1 MELTAVPATQF
12 SSVQLTDILN
22 ACFEAYLVP
31 VTQSVE
37 GFVQRFSAEGMSLVD
52 SRVWLAG
59 DEPAAI
65 AIVARRGSAFRSEG
79 MSLGDSRVWRAG
91 ADPAATAPAA
101 RRGSAARLA
110 AFALRPAWRGK
121 GLGRKLMQ
129 ELLMLLQ
136 QQGIETVFLEVI
148 RDNHAAV
155 ALYQSLGFT
164 RRYGLCGY
172 LSTELLAPVPGVLQL
187 YPTLSL
193 LRRAIEESNSQLP
206 WLLDPLTFATL
217 PCQVVTLEQRA
228 FAVLTTAGSRPVLS
242 FLWVEPAARRQ
253 GLARE
258 LLMAL
263 AQQFPGIGTSVT
275 VPETFTPL
283 FAAAGYAALTLQQYE
298 MSATMNAL
306 RSAGR

>member
-1 MELTAVPATQF
+1 MDLTAVPATQF

-37 GFVQRFSAEGMSLVD
+37 GFVQRFSAEGMSLID

-65 AIVARRGSAFRSEG
+65 AIVARRGN
-79 MSLGDSRVWRAG
+79 M
-91 ADPAATAPAA
+91 
-101 RRGSAARLA
+101 ARLA

-129 ELLMLLQ
+129 ELLTFLQ
-136 QQGIETVFLEVI
+136 QQEIETVSLEVI

-172 LSTELLAPVPGVLQL
+172 LSAEPLAAAPGALQP
-187 YPTLSL
+187 YPILAL
-193 LRRAIEESNSQLP
+193 LRRAVEESNSQLP
-206 WLLDPLTFATL
+206 WLMDPLTFATL
-217 PCQVVTLEQRA
+217 PCRVVTLEQRA
-228 FAVLTTAGSRPVLS
+228 FAVLSTSGSRPVLQ

-253 GLARE
+253 GLAQA

-283 FAAAGYAALTLQQYE
+283 FAAAGYAPLSLQQYE
-298 MSATMNAL
+298 MTMECAAAKSA
-306 RSAGR
+306 

>member
-65 AIVARRGSAFRSEG
+65 AIVARRGSA
-79 MSLGDSRVWRAG
+79 
-91 ADPAATAPAA
+91 
-101 RRGSAARLA
+101 ARLA

-148 RDNHAAV
+148 RDNHCGRRAV
-155 ALYQSLGFT
+155 SVAGLYATLWALRLPEYRTSGPGAGRIT
-164 RRYGLCGY
+164 A
-172 LSTELLAPVPGVLQL
+172 LSHPVPA
-187 YPTLSL
+187 S
-193 LRRAIEESNSQLP
+193 
-206 WLLDPLTFATL
+206 
-217 PCQVVTLEQRA
+217 
-228 FAVLTTAGSRPVLS
+228 
-242 FLWVEPAARRQ
+242 ARH
-253 GLARE
+253 
-258 LLMAL
+258 
-263 AQQFPGIGTSVT
+263 
-275 VPETFTPL
+275 
-283 FAAAGYAALTLQQYE
+283 
-298 MSATMNAL
+298 
-306 RSAGR
+306 

>member
-31 VTQSVE
+31 VTQSVA
-37 GFVQRFSAEGMSLVD
+37 GFVQRFSAEGMSLID

-65 AIVARRGSAFRSEG
+65 AIV
-79 MSLGDSRVWRAG
+79 
-91 ADPAATAPAA
+91 A

-121 GLGRKLMQ
+121 GLGRELMQ
-129 ELLMLLQ
+129 DLLMLLQ
-136 QQGIETVFLEVI
+136 QQGVETVSLEVI

-155 ALYQSLGFT
+155 ALYQTLGFT

-172 LSTELLAPVPGVLQL
+172 LSNEPLAPVPGVLQL
-187 YPTLSL
+187 YPTLAL
-193 LRRAIEESNSQLP
+193 LRRAIDESNSQLP

-228 FAVLTTAGSRPVLS
+228 FAVLTTAGSRPVLQ

-258 LLMAL
+258 LLVTL
-263 AQQFPGIGTSVT
+263 AQQFPGVGTSVT

-283 FAAAGYAALTLQQYE
+283 FAAAGYAPLSLQQYE
-298 MSATMNAL
+298 M
-306 RSAGR
+306 

>member
-1 MELTAVPATQF
+1 MDLTAVPATQF

-37 GFVQRFSAEGMSLVD
+37 GFVQRFSAEGMSLID

-65 AIVARRGSAFRSEG
+65 AIVARRGN
-79 MSLGDSRVWRAG
+79 M
-91 ADPAATAPAA
+91 
-101 RRGSAARLA
+101 ARLA

-129 ELLMLLQ
+129 ELLTFLQ
-136 QQGIETVFLEVI
+136 QQEIETVSLEVI

-172 LSTELLAPVPGVLQL
+172 LSAEPLAAAPGVLQP
-187 YPTLSL
+187 YPILAL
-193 LRRAIEESNSQLP
+193 LRRAVEESNSKLP
-206 WLLDPLTFATL
+206 WLMDPLTFATL
-217 PCQVVTLEQRA
+217 PCRVVTLEQRA
-228 FAVLTTAGSRPVLS
+228 FAVLSTSGSRPVLQ

-253 GLARE
+253 GLAQA

-283 FAAAGYAALTLQQYE
+283 FAAAGYAPLSLQQYE
-298 MSATMNAL
+298 MTMECAAAKSA
-306 RSAGR
+306 

>member
-31 VTQSVE
+31 VTQSVA
-37 GFVQRFSAEGMSLVD
+37 GFVQRFSAEGMSLID

-65 AIVARRGSAFRSEG
+65 AIV
-79 MSLGDSRVWRAG
+79 
-91 ADPAATAPAA
+91 A

-121 GLGRKLMQ
+121 GLGRELMQ
-129 ELLMLLQ
+129 DLLMLLQ
-136 QQGIETVFLEVI
+136 QQGVETVSLEVI

-155 ALYQSLGFT
+155 ALYQTLGFT

-172 LSTELLAPVPGVLQL
+172 LSSASGCTGVLQL
-187 YPTLSL
+187 YPTLAL
-193 LRRAIEESNSQLP
+193 LRRAIDESNSQLP

-228 FAVLTTAGSRPVLS
+228 FAVLTTAGSRPVLQ

-258 LLMAL
+258 LLVTL
-263 AQQFPGIGTSVT
+263 AQQFPGVGTSVT

-283 FAAAGYAALTLQQYE
+283 FAAAGYAPLSLQQYE

>member
-37 GFVQRFSAEGMSLVD
+37 GFVQRFSAEGMSLID

-65 AIVARRGSAFRSEG
+65 TIVARRGN
-79 MSLGDSRVWRAG
+79 M
-91 ADPAATAPAA
+91 
-101 RRGSAARLA
+101 ARLA

-129 ELLMLLQ
+129 ELLTFLQ
-136 QQGIETVFLEVI
+136 QQEIETVSLEVI

-172 LSTELLAPVPGVLQL
+172 LSAEPLAAAPGALQP
-187 YPTLSL
+187 YPILAL
-193 LRRAIEESNSQLP
+193 LRRAVEESNSQLP
-206 WLLDPLTFATL
+206 WLMDPLTFATL
-217 PCQVVTLEQRA
+217 PCRVVTLEQRA
-228 FAVLTTAGSRPVLS
+228 FAVLSTSGSRPVLQ

-253 GLARE
+253 GLAQA

-283 FAAAGYAALTLQQYE
+283 FAAAGYAPLSLQQYE
-298 MSATMNAL
+298 MTMECAAAKSA
-306 RSAGR
+306 

>member
-22 ACFEAYLVP
+22 ACFADYLVP

-37 GFVQRFSAEGMSLVD
+37 GFVQRFSAEGMSLID
-52 SRVWLAG
+52 SRIWLAG

-65 AIVARRGSAFRSEG
+65 AIVARRGN
-79 MSLGDSRVWRAG
+79 M
-91 ADPAATAPAA
+91 
-101 RRGSAARLA
+101 ARLA

-121 GLGRKLMQ
+121 GLARKLMQ
-129 ELLMLLQ
+129 ELQ
-136 QQGIETVFLEVI
+136 EIETVSLEVI

-172 LSTELLAPVPGVLQL
+172 LSAEPQAAAPGVLQP
-187 YPTLSL
+187 YPTLAL
-193 LRRAIEESNSQLP
+193 LRRVIEESNSQLP
-206 WLLDPLTFATL
+206 WLMDPLTFATL
-217 PCQVVTLEQRA
+217 PCRVVTLEQRA
-228 FAVLTTAGSRPVLS
+228 FAVLGTSGSRPVLQ

-253 GLARE
+253 GLARA

-283 FAAAGYAALTLQQYE
+283 FAAAGYSPLSLQQYE
-298 MSATMNAL
+298 MTMELTA
-306 RSAGR
+306 AKFA

>member
-1 MELTAVPATQF
+1 M
-12 SSVQLTDILN
+12 
-22 ACFEAYLVP
+22 
-31 VTQSVE
+31 
-37 GFVQRFSAEGMSLVD
+37 
-52 SRVWLAG
+52 
-59 DEPAAI
+59 
-65 AIVARRGSAFRSEG
+65 
-79 MSLGDSRVWRAG
+79 
-91 ADPAATAPAA
+91 
-101 RRGSAARLA
+101 
-110 AFALRPAWRGK
+110 
-121 GLGRKLMQ
+121 
-129 ELLMLLQ
+129 
-136 QQGIETVFLEVI
+136 
-148 RDNHAAV
+148 
-155 ALYQSLGFT
+155 
-164 RRYGLCGY
+164 
-172 LSTELLAPVPGVLQL
+172 PGVLQL

-217 PCQVVTLEQRA
+217 PCQVVTLEHRA

-306 RSAGR
+306 WSAGR

>member
-1 MELTAVPATQF
+1 M
-12 SSVQLTDILN
+12 
-22 ACFEAYLVP
+22 
-31 VTQSVE
+31 
-37 GFVQRFSAEGMSLVD
+37 
-52 SRVWLAG
+52 
-59 DEPAAI
+59 
-65 AIVARRGSAFRSEG
+65 
-79 MSLGDSRVWRAG
+79 
-91 ADPAATAPAA
+91 
-101 RRGSAARLA
+101 
-110 AFALRPAWRGK
+110 
-121 GLGRKLMQ
+121 
-129 ELLMLLQ
+129 Q

-217 PCQVVTLEQRA
+217 PCQVVTLEQR
-228 FAVLTTAGSRPVLS
+228 LRGSNDGGLAPCTVV
-242 FLWVEPAARRQ
+242 LWVEPAARRQ

-283 FAAAGYAALTLQQYE
+283 FAAAGYTPLSLQQYE
-298 MSATMNAL
+298 MTMDLADAKSA
-306 RSAGR
+306 

>member
-22 ACFEAYLVP
+22 ACFEAYMVP

-37 GFVQRFSAEGMSLVD
+37 GFVQRFSAEGMSLID

-65 AIVARRGSAFRSEG
+65 AIVARRGN
-79 MSLGDSRVWRAG
+79 M
-91 ADPAATAPAA
+91 
-101 RRGSAARLA
+101 ARLA

-129 ELLMLLQ
+129 ELLTFLQ
-136 QQGIETVFLEVI
+136 QQEIETVSLEVI

-172 LSTELLAPVPGVLQL
+172 LSAEPLAAAPGVLQP
-187 YPTLSL
+187 YPILAL
-193 LRRAIEESNSQLP
+193 LRRAVEESNSQLP
-206 WLLDPLTFATL
+206 WLMDPLTFATL
-217 PCQVVTLEQRA
+217 PYRVVTLEQRA
-228 FAVLTTAGSRPVLS
+228 FAVLSTSGSRPVLQ

-253 GLARE
+253 GLAQA

-283 FAAAGYAALTLQQYE
+283 FAAAGYAPLSLQQYE
-298 MSATMNAL
+298 MTMECAAAKSA
-306 RSAGR
+306 

>member
-22 ACFEAYLVP
+22 ACFADYLVP

-37 GFVQRFSAEGMSLVD
+37 GFVQRFSAEGMSQID

-65 AIVARRGSAFRSEG
+65 AIVARRGN
-79 MSLGDSRVWRAG
+79 M
-91 ADPAATAPAA
+91 
-101 RRGSAARLA
+101 ARLA

-121 GLGRKLMQ
+121 ALASKLMQ

-136 QQGIETVFLEVI
+136 QQEIEAVSLEVI
-148 RDNHAAV
+148 RDNHVAV

-172 LSTELLAPVPGVLQL
+172 LSAEPLAAAPGALQP
-187 YPTLSL
+187 YPILAL
-193 LRRAIEESNSQLP
+193 LRRAVEESNSQLP
-206 WLLDPLTFATL
+206 WLMDPLTFATL
-217 PCQVVTLEQRA
+217 PCRVVTLEQRA
-228 FAVLTTAGSRPVLS
+228 FAVLSTSGSRPVLQ

-253 GLARE
+253 GLAQA

-283 FAAAGYAALTLQQYE
+283 FAAAGYAPLSLQQYE
-298 MSATMNAL
+298 MTMELTA
-306 RSAGR
+306 AKFA

>member
-37 GFVQRFSAEGMSLVD
+37 GFVQRFSAEGMSLID

-59 DEPAAI
+59 DETAAF
-65 AIVARRGSAFRSEG
+65 AIVARRGN
-79 MSLGDSRVWRAG
+79 M
-91 ADPAATAPAA
+91 
-101 RRGSAARLA
+101 ARLA

-129 ELLMLLQ
+129 ELLTFLQ
-136 QQGIETVFLEVI
+136 QQEIETVSLEVI

-172 LSTELLAPVPGVLQL
+172 LSAEPLAAAPGVLQP
-187 YPTLSL
+187 YPILAL
-193 LRRAIEESNSQLP
+193 LRRAVEESNSQLP
-206 WLLDPLTFATL
+206 WLMDPLTFATL
-217 PCQVVTLEQRA
+217 PCRVVTLEQRA
-228 FAVLTTAGSRPVLS
+228 FAVLSTSGSRPVLQ

-253 GLARE
+253 GLAHA

-283 FAAAGYAALTLQQYE
+283 FAAAGYAPLSLQQYE
-298 MSATMNAL
+298 MTMECAAAKSA
-306 RSAGR
+306 

>member
-65 AIVARRGSAFRSEG
+65 AIVARRGN
-79 MSLGDSRVWRAG
+79 
-91 ADPAATAPAA
+91 
-101 RRGSAARLA
+101 AARLA

-155 ALYQSLGFT
+155 AQYQSLGFT

-193 LRRAIEESNSQLP
+193 LRRTIEESNSQLP

-242 FLWVEPAARRQ
+242 FLWVGPAARRQ

>member
-22 ACFEAYLVP
+22 ACFEAYMVP

-37 GFVQRFSAEGMSLVD
+37 GFVQRFSAEGMSLID

-65 AIVARRGSAFRSEG
+65 AIVARRGN
-79 MSLGDSRVWRAG
+79 M
-91 ADPAATAPAA
+91 
-101 RRGSAARLA
+101 ARLA

-129 ELLMLLQ
+129 ELLTFLQ
-136 QQGIETVFLEVI
+136 QQEIETVSLEVI

-172 LSTELLAPVPGVLQL
+172 LSAEPLAAAPGVLQP
-187 YPTLSL
+187 YPILAL
-193 LRRAIEESNSQLP
+193 LRRAVEESNSQLP
-206 WLLDPLTFATL
+206 WLMDPLTFATL
-217 PCQVVTLEQRA
+217 PCRVVTLEQRA
-228 FAVLTTAGSRPVLS
+228 FAVLSTSGSRPVLQ

-253 GLARE
+253 GLAQA

-275 VPETFTPL
+275 VPETFTLL
-283 FAAAGYAALTLQQYE
+283 FAAAGYAPLSLQQYE
-298 MSATMNAL
+298 MTMECAAAKSA
-306 RSAGR
+306 

>member
-22 ACFEAYLVP
+22 ACFADYLVP

-37 GFVQRFSAEGMSLVD
+37 GFVQRFSAEGMSLID

-65 AIVARRGSAFRSEG
+65 AIVARRGN
-79 MSLGDSRVWRAG
+79 M
-91 ADPAATAPAA
+91 
-101 RRGSAARLA
+101 ARLA

-129 ELLMLLQ
+129 ELLTFLQ
-136 QQGIETVFLEVI
+136 QQEIETVSLEVI

-172 LSTELLAPVPGVLQL
+172 LSAEPLAAAPGVLQP
-187 YPTLSL
+187 YPILAL
-193 LRRAIEESNSQLP
+193 LRRAVEESNSQLP
-206 WLLDPLTFATL
+206 WLMDPLTFATL
-217 PCQVVTLEQRA
+217 PCRVVTLEQRA
-228 FAVLTTAGSRPVLS
+228 FAVLSTSGSRPVLQ

-253 GLARE
+253 GLAQA

-283 FAAAGYAALTLQQYE
+283 FAAAGYSPLSLQQYE
-298 MSATMNAL
+298 MTMELTA
-306 RSAGR
+306 AKFA

>member
-37 GFVQRFSAEGMSLVD
+37 GFVQCFSAEGMSLID

-65 AIVARRGSAFRSEG
+65 AIVARRGN
-79 MSLGDSRVWRAG
+79 M
-91 ADPAATAPAA
+91 
-101 RRGSAARLA
+101 ARLA

-129 ELLMLLQ
+129 ELLTFLQ
-136 QQGIETVFLEVI
+136 QQEIETVSLEVI

-172 LSTELLAPVPGVLQL
+172 LSAEPLAAAPGVLQP
-187 YPTLSL
+187 YPILAL
-193 LRRAIEESNSQLP
+193 LRRAVEESNSQLP
-206 WLLDPLTFATL
+206 WLMDPLTFATL
-217 PCQVVTLEQRA
+217 PCRVVTLEQRA
-228 FAVLTTAGSRPVLS
+228 FAVLSTSGSRPVLQ

-253 GLARE
+253 GLAQA

-263 AQQFPGIGTSVT
+263 ALQFPGIGTSVT

-283 FAAAGYAALTLQQYE
+283 FAAAGYAPLSLQQYE
-298 MSATMNAL
+298 MTMECAAAKSA
-306 RSAGR
+306 